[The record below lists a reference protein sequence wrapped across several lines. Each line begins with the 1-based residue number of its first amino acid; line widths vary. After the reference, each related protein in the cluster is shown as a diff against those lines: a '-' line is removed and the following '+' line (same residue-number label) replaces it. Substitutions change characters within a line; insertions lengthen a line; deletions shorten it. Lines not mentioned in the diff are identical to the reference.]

1 MDNPSQIKALAE
13 ALRAYGP
20 AHHHPQ
26 QDNLSRAYVLG
37 VLLGM
42 AESHQGL
49 RLAEPQGGGLNVSGI
64 AKLYELGWDQGSWS
78 DLSHESGAVMNLNN
92 GCNPAAD
99 AVITPEILDLLSE
112 TGVPVRACKACA
124 EQRHQTMI
132 LDVQLCVEQWDG
144 DSVELAQRLSALVLL
159 PVKVRC
165 SEQSRALGWF

>member
-37 VLLGM
+37 VS
-42 AESHQGL
+42 ESHQSQGL

-78 DLSHESGAVMNLNN
+78 DLSHKHSGAVINLNN

-99 AVITPEILDLLSE
+99 AVITPEVLDLLSE
-112 TGVPVRACKACA
+112 TGVPVRACADACA
-124 EQRHQTMI
+124 ET

-144 DSVELAQRLSALVLL
+144 DSVELAQSLSALVLL

-165 SEQSRALGWF
+165 STSCRALGWF